1 MFGETDENVPLWY
14 VACIVF
20 SVTTVSVDGCRSLRW
35 FGCGSFVCAKSL
47 IDDASSGIVDT
58 YSAET
63 VNVKG
68 KAEQMVAVKIMSQ
81 VSSFTYLGRNHY
93 SNTGESILSVGC
105 AAEESVGT
113 KSVVQVSS
121 LTSIGRNHYPDNE
134 KYILSVGCETQQM
147 IATKVNGSFT
157 NVVKMTL

>member
-1 MFGETDENVPLWY
+1 ML
-14 VACIVF
+14 I
-20 SVTTVSVDGCRSLRW
+20 
-35 FGCGSFVCAKSL
+35 AKSL

-63 VNVKG
+63 ANVNG

-93 SNTGESILSVGC
+93 SNSGESILSVGC

-113 KSVVQVSS
+113 KSVVQST
-121 LTSIGRNHYPDNE
+121 LNGARFIEQRRLIGMKLNGMGVGGC
-134 KYILSVGCETQQM
+134 SVERPFRLREFRSQGDVARGE
-147 IATKVNGSFT
+147 
-157 NVVKMTL
+157 

>member
-35 FGCGSFVCAKSL
+35 FGCGSFVCG
-47 IDDASSGIVDT
+47 SGYILGRN
-58 YSAET
+58 SECERKRS
-63 VNVKG
+63 VKVSNSRTDG
-68 KAEQMVAVKIMSQ
+68 CSEVQIMSQ